1 MTDLS
6 SHTVPI
12 DDVAAAMGRDA
23 EWLRRN
29 WRRLQRTHG
38 FPRKIPGALRF
49 PRAAVETWLKGGGAM
64 PAAPQAANLNQPGGD
79 PVAAYAARLLQRS
92 RT

>member
-6 SHTVPI
+6 SHTVSI
-12 DDVAAAMGRDA
+12 GDVAAAMGREE

-38 FPRKIPGALRF
+38 FPRKIPGAARF
-49 PRAAVETWLKGGGAM
+49 PRAAVETWLTRGGAV
-64 PAAPQAANLNQPGGD
+64 PPVPEAANLNQPGGD
-79 PVAAYAARLLQRS
+79 PVAAYAARLLNRS